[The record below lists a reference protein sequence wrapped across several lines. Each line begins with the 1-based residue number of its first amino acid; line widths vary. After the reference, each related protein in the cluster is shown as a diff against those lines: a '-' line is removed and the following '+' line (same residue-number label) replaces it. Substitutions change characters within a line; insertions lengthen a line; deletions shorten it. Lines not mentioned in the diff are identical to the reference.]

1 MYSMYSNFHKE
12 LGKLSRKRKRK
23 CMKGTE
29 NVSWRKSSRI
39 RSWRM
44 CRLPSKGWETLW
56 KSPWCWERLRAR
68 GEGVDTGWDGWMAS
82 LTQWR
87 QAPGDSEGQGSLVC
101 CSPWGHKELAMTK
114 WLKTITTERSDTLD
128 SYRHFKICKGFIVTG
143 V

>member
-1 MYSMYSNFHKE
+1 MFHGENHLESDPEEWVDYHQRDEK
-12 LGKLSRKRKRK
+12 LFGKAPDAGKDRGQEE
-23 CMKGTE
+23 KGSTQDE
-29 NVSWRKSSRI
+29 MV
-39 RSWRM
+39 
-44 CRLPSKGWETLW
+44 GWPHWLNGHEF
-56 KSPWCWERLRAR
+56 E
-68 GEGVDTGWDGWMAS
+68 
-82 LTQWR
+82 